1 MKYTKP
7 STYVKEHQFYR
18 LFVPGR
24 HLTTI
29 LTIRKDAWKS
39 HFFHASPPTVEKVIM
54 TPAHEKSQ
62 IKLLSSL
69 SSTWSLLPFS
79 PGCLALNSVAETL
92 LLVVTI
98 IGGAGFIVEVH
109 INGVHI
115 NGAVRGII
123 GGIFWLEVNTKLFS
137 HKLTFFHGNMTAWDP
152 VIDHDIITCKMHS

>member
-54 TPAHEKSQ
+54 TPAHEKSH

-69 SSTWSLLPFS
+69 SSTWSLLPLS
-79 PGCLALNSVAETL
+79 PGCLALNPVAETL
-92 LLVVTI
+92 PVVVTI
-98 IGGAGFIVEVH
+98 LRWAGFIVEVH
-109 INGVHI
+109 ILVVSL
-115 NGAVRGII
+115 NGAVRGMI
-123 GGIFWLEVNTKLFS
+123 GVIFPLEVKTKLLS
-137 HKLTFFHGNMTAWDP
+137 HRATFFHGNMTTWGP
-152 VIDHDIITCKMHS
+152 VINHQIITCKMHV